1 MLNFAANK
9 LCVMRKSIF
18 FAAAAFLI
26 CILMMPTGC
35 TDKKPKPV
43 DTLAADSLIADT
55 TGSDSTQD
63 IIEATPMP
71 KAADELFDDFV
82 FNFAANRKLQR
93 KRIVF
98 PLKVY
103 RNGKLEKE
111 IPETKWKMEHF
122 FMRQQYY
129 TLIFDNMRQ
138 MEVVKDTTIDQLRA
152 YAPVITDLAQN
163 GSLCALGHE
172 TLLRANAGRFQTLQP
187 GDAA

>member
-98 PLKVY
+98 PLKVC
-103 RNGKLEKE
+103 RNIKSPTVN
-111 IPETKWKMEHF
+111 IIWR
-122 FMRQQYY
+122 RQPFSCYMQN
-129 TLIFDNMRQ
+129 IVF
-138 MEVVKDTTIDQLRA
+138 KFLRA
-152 YAPVITDLAQN
+152 LIIK
-163 GSLCALGHE
+163 
-172 TLLRANAGRFQTLQP
+172 LR
-187 GDAA
+187 